1 MNRGMAI
8 AVMAGGCLLAGC
20 GGADTEGR
28 VPVYPVSGTLTMFG
42 KPVDGATVAFAPQEG
57 QPTAVGKTDKD
68 GNFQLTT
75 YDYQDGAA
83 AGRFNAVISL
93 IVAKN
98 DPKLGDG
105 DDHEAQEEANS
116 THDAEGEGGDV
127 EMVPE
132 LYTNATDTP
141 FQFEVKTTGENE
153 FTLAIE

>member
-20 GGADTEGR
+20 GGAETEGR

-42 KPVDGATVAFAPQEG
+42 KPLDGATVAFAPQEG
-57 QPTAVGKTDKD
+57 QPTAVGRTDKD
-68 GNFQLTT
+68 GKFKLTT

-83 AGRFNAVISL
+83 AGRFSAVISL
-93 IVAKN
+93 IVAK
-98 DPKLGDG
+98 DAPKLAEGG
-105 DDHEAQEEANS
+105 DHEAQEEAIS
-116 THDAEGEGGDV
+116 THAAEGEGGDV
-127 EMVPE
+127 ETVPAN
-132 LYTNATDTP
+132 YTNATDTP